1 MCKKKGCTYNGWLM
15 NETEVKEL
23 IEKAHQS
30 LEAAKLLFD
39 EGFIDFSASRAYYS
53 MFYAVEALLLS
64 QNLFFSK
71 HSAVI
76 SAFGKDF
83 VKTGIFDVRY
93 HRYLL
98 DAFDLRNKGD
108 YGAMHAVP
116 KEKAEQLISNS
127 CDLFAA
133 IGLRLFPDNENPQE

>member
-1 MCKKKGCTYNGWLM
+1 MIM
-15 NETEVKEL
+15 NEAEVKEL

-39 EGFIDFSASRAYYS
+39 EGFIDFSVSRSYYS

-64 QNLFFSK
+64 CNLSFSK

-116 KEKAEQLISNS
+116 KEKAEQLLSNAD
-127 CDLFAA
+127 DLLAV
-133 IGLRLFPDNENPQE
+133 IEPRLFPDQGNTQE

>member
-1 MCKKKGCTYNGWLM
+1 M
-15 NETEVKEL
+15 NEKEVKEL

-53 MFYAVEALLLS
+53 MFYAVEGLLLS
-64 QNLFFSK
+64 RNLSFSK

-83 VKTGIFDVRY
+83 VKTGIFDARY

-108 YGAMHAVP
+108 YGAMHEVP
-116 KEKAEQLISNS
+116 KEKAAQLISNAGE
-127 CDLFAA
+127 LFDV
-133 IGLRLFPDNENPQE
+133 IESRLFPERKNRQ